1 MEVER
6 ERWRGVTRTE
16 SDGAEVVIVV
26 VVVMTVVVAAVVV
39 VVVVVVVVKAGRKGD
54 GDDRESASVTGRRE
68 RETAR
73 SG

>member
-1 MEVER
+1 MER
-6 ERWRGVTRTE
+6 ERWRGVTQTE
-16 SDGAEVVIVV
+16 SDGAEVVTVVV
-26 VVVMTVVVAAVVV
+26 VVVMTVVAAV

>member
-39 VVVVVVVVKAGRKGD
+39 VVVVVVKAGRKGD

>member
-1 MEVER
+1 MEVEW

-39 VVVVVVVVKAGRKGD
+39 VVVVVVKVGRKGD

>member
-1 MEVER
+1 MKR
-6 ERWRGVTRTE
+6 EKWRGVTQTE
-16 SDGAEVVIVV
+16 SDGAEVVTVVV
-26 VVVMTVVVAAVVV
+26 VVVMTVVVAAV

>member
-26 VVVMTVVVAAVVV
+26 VVVVMTVVVAAVVV
-39 VVVVVVVVKAGRKGD
+39 VVVVVVQAGRKGD